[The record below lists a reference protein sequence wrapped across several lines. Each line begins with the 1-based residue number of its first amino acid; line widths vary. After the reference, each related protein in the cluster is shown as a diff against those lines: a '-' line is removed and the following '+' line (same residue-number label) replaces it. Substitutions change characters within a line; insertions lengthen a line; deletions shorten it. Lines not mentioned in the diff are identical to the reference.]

1 MKKNLSDRNVLE
13 RNESQQIERFKTSKK
28 FKNTEIQKSSGK
40 LSDSKK
46 KSKFKSLINENLL
59 DYNFNSY
66 NNDNDKNKL
75 DKNNNINN
83 NKVNKNYENGANK
96 DNIKENDNSKMNN
109 EKNIGD
115 DSNNNNTKN
124 NINNNVNKDEDYHEI
139 KNDSNFKGKQNAFAQ
154 VDFWKEIV
162 EEKIKNI
169 ILKYEEKEKEM
180 KLKISDLLKNIQNI
194 KSENFKLVLVL
205 KTKLNEK
212 NQEINNLKKLNDT
225 LMKQLAKVKDNKN
238 NLNNINNKLN
248 NKTNS
253 NESMNSNNNFISDY
267 HNKNIFKQSD
277 MINYNNR
284 YKNDIIE
291 NDIKDMNIY
300 QKRAPTFLINKS
312 LNFQNKNKSYDVLKN
327 AYRNN
332 RYKVNKSK
340 NNILR
345 LKIERIEPNVFL
357 KSISYCKS
365 GDTLKKIPNDFSI
378 KADNNI
384 FTKKMKN
391 KEKRLLSAK
400 LLNIKDY
407 SNVNKSQF
415 RKTFFKLKLI

>member
-13 RNESQQIERFKTSKK
+13 KNESQQIERFKTSKK
-28 FKNTEIQKSSGK
+28 FKNPEIQESSGK
-40 LSDSKK
+40 FSDSKK
-46 KSKFKSLINENLL
+46 KSKLKLLINENPL
-59 DYNFNSY
+59 D
-66 NNDNDKNKL
+66 
-75 DKNNNINN
+75 NNINN
-83 NKVNKNYENGANK
+83 DNNQNYENEANK
-96 DNIKENDNSKMNN
+96 DNDNTNENDNSKMKH
-109 EKNIGD
+109 EKNID
-115 DSNNNNTKN
+115 EDSNNNNTKN
-124 NINNNVNKDEDYHEI
+124 NINNNNINNIKNINKDEHYHGNK
-139 KNDSNFKGKQNAFAQ
+139 KNENFKLKQNAFTQ

-169 ILKYEEKEKEM
+169 ILEYEEKEKEM

-194 KSENFKLVLVL
+194 KSENFKLILVL

-212 NQEINNLKKLNDT
+212 NQEINNLKILNDT
-225 LMKQLAKVKDNKN
+225 LMKQLAKLKDNK
-238 NLNNINNKLN
+238 NNINNKLI

-253 NESMNSNNNFISDY
+253 NEPMNSNNNFISDY
-267 HNKNIFKQSD
+267 YNKNIIKQSD
-277 MINYNNR
+277 MINHKIR
-284 YKNDIIE
+284 YRNDIIE
-291 NDIKDMNIY
+291 NDIKDMNIC
-300 QKRAPTFLINKS
+300 QKRAPTFIMHKS
-312 LNFQNKNKSYDVLKN
+312 LNFQNKNKSKDNILKDT
-327 AYRNN
+327 YGNN

-345 LKIERIEPNVFL
+345 LKVERMEPNVFL

-365 GDTLKKIPNDFSI
+365 GETFKKIQSDFSI
-378 KADNNI
+378 KVDNNL